1 MPDKLLVQPLLSGRP
16 ICTRCDGNYPAE
28 TIHDR
33 DNSPAEYHCG
43 CGNYA
48 VVGKPARWLFMVP
61 KKAEEKPDIGIP
73 ASVKPDSSG
82 SSPLQVGE
90 SLKPKKE
97 KPVKKKCS
105 HPGCEKDVWV
115 KGLCHKH
122 YKEEHGEY
130 VPRYKGNGV
139 VVPKKEARVTLKPE
153 AIQKAVDE
161 GRISQEK
168 GARLLNETTGQVMQQ
183 EAVPLF
189 HIFLDHELLEAL
201 TEAAKKEY
209 RTPEL
214 HAAYLIDKGLRGK
227 HD

>member
-1 MPDKLLVQPLLSGRP
+1 MTEQKPISSVP
-16 ICTRCDGNYPAE
+16 ICSKCDGNYPLE
-28 TIHDR
+28 IINER
-33 DNSPAEYHCG
+33 ENSPEEYHCG

-48 VVGKPARWLFMVP
+48 VVGMPARWPFMEVVKSEENYS
-61 KKAEEKPDIGIP
+61 KKYSTDCDHCET
-73 ASVKPDSSG
+73 G

-97 KPVKKKCS
+97 VPVKKKCS

-130 VPRYKGNGV
+130 IPERKGTGV
-139 VVPKKEARVTLKPE
+139 VVPKKEPRVKLKPE

-189 HIFLDHELLEAL
+189 CIFLDPELLEAL
-201 TEAAKKEY
+201 TKKAKEEY

-214 HAAYLIDKGLRGK
+214 HAAYLIDKGVRGS
-227 HD
+227 